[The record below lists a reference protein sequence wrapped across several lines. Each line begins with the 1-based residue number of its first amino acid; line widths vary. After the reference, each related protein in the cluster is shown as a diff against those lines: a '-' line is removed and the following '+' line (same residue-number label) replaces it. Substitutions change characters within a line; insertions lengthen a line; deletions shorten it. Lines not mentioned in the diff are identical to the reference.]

1 MSWSGSR
8 LIAKKLCRSISLQS
22 NIGDMCDVVSC
33 RNNLTAFL
41 VRYRNVGDKAFTQRG
56 LPNLFLG
63 RERISDLF
71 FAFKQSIH

>member
-41 VRYRNVGDKAFTQRG
+41 VRYRNAQRG

-63 RERISDLF
+63 WERVSDLF